1 MNPKTID
8 YLVNETLDTFRYS
21 GYACRSIE
29 SKSQTLNRIKKMH
42 KANNLDCYNE
52 DIIQS
57 FKNDVTKDYYNHNIS
72 RIRYKHL
79 LKTCD
84 YLTQIYMSGQ
94 IDLIHRNIESDLS
107 PYYNQ
112 VLSMILKSD
121 LVNAKY
127 FKTLKGATS
136 PYMKWLQKQ
145 EYKDFSFVNEVV
157 IRRYLM
163 ECSQRMSINSFDT
176 IKRVIKKLHL
186 FLYKLNVTNEPFDY
200 VFNFPTKTEYH
211 IKKTISA
218 NEILLVLQSIDI
230 STNKGKRDYAIILL
244 GATTGLRAVDIVN
257 LKLNDIDWIN
267 GEVKINQSKT
277 NVSLSLPLTKKV
289 GVAIQD
295 YILNSRPNSLNQY
308 IFLRMKS
315 PFEKLGSGVP
325 YESLNIYRK
334 KLGLEKIPFHSLR
347 RTVGTNLVVSGVPVS
362 TVAQILG
369 HSDIQSTKQYISLDT
384 SNLKQC
390 ALSLEDIP
398 INIGGDRI

>member
-1 MNPKTID
+1 MERMNAASAQQPCCTPPQP
-8 YLVNETLDTFRYS
+8 
-21 GYACRSIE
+21 
-29 SKSQTLNRIKKMH
+29 SQARPASAAGDGEMARKHVRCSAPM
-42 KANNLDCYNE
+42 C
-52 DIIQS
+52 
-57 FKNDVTKDYYNHNIS
+57 NIS
-72 RIRYKHL
+72 
-79 LKTCD
+79 
-84 YLTQIYMSGQ
+84 
-94 IDLIHRNIESDLS
+94 
-107 PYYNQ
+107 
-112 VLSMILKSD
+112 V
-121 LVNAKY
+121 
-127 FKTLKGATS
+127 
-136 PYMKWLQKQ
+136 
-145 EYKDFSFVNEVV
+145 
-157 IRRYLM
+157 
-163 ECSQRMSINSFDT
+163 
-176 IKRVIKKLHL
+176 
-186 FLYKLNVTNEPFDY
+186 
-200 VFNFPTKTEYH
+200 
-211 IKKTISA
+211 

-295 YILNSRPNSLNQY
+295 YILNSRPNSLNRY